1 MLEEVEDK
9 KKIYD
14 EAELN
19 DEIVKWKEKHLRE
32 PVMEDNPRPPN
43 KKLKRWHNLKKK
55 KRKKPWV
62 FEKLW
67 Y

>member
-19 DEIVKWKEKHLRE
+19 DEIVKLKEKHFRE
-32 PVMEDNPRPPN
+32 PGMEDN
-43 KKLKRWHNLKKK
+43 HSGII
-55 KRKKPWV
+55 
-62 FEKLW
+62 